1 MGAKWVL
8 LYDQIQLSAVFFGLT
23 HHVILIKMYDIKS
36 WQKYICTISKE
47 KFMEIWEILPEKT
60 FTWKEKGYTESRVL
74 FKDWKWASKL
84 KQNEN
89 LPLMMNLSVLIITIL
104 TEITHSALSFQM
116 VVFVL
121 LIYILQSKLYT
132 GKKKTQRAFLYSLWW
147 VETDFFYP
155 ILAPKSLL
163 SHNCKS
169 LGSSF
174 CCATSLTTVV
184 ASAPVPFLAQR
195 VSWGV
200 SAPIIFFTNVVLPTS

>member
-36 WQKYICTISKE
+36 WQKYICTISEE

-121 LIYILQSKLYT
+121 LVYILQSKLYT
-132 GKKKTQRAFLYSLWW
+132 GKKKPRGLSCIVCDGWKQTFFIPYLRQNPYCPTTANPLAAASVVPHHSPQLW
-147 VETDFFYP
+147 
-155 ILAPKSLL
+155 LLLL
-163 SHNCKS
+163 SLS
-169 LGSSF
+169 
-174 CCATSLTTVV
+174 
-184 ASAPVPFLAQR
+184 
-195 VSWGV
+195 
-200 SAPIIFFTNVVLPTS
+200 

>member
-1 MGAKWVL
+1 MSKQAQTKWKFTSHDESFSSHHYHFDWNNTQCIIFPDGSVCFAHIYL
-8 LYDQIQLSAVFFGLT
+8 TKQALYR
-23 HHVILIKMYDIKS
+23 K
-36 WQKYICTISKE
+36 
-47 KFMEIWEILPEKT
+47 
-60 FTWKEKGYTESRVL
+60 
-74 FKDWKWASKL
+74 
-84 KQNEN
+84 
-89 LPLMMNLSVLIITIL
+89 
-104 TEITHSALSFQM
+104 
-116 VVFVL
+116 
-121 LIYILQSKLYT
+121 
-132 GKKKTQRAFLYSLWW
+132 KKKTQRAFLYSLWW